1 MPIEFIRENTYAIGS
16 FEYLLQKLQMGYGT
30 ILSLMQVFSK
40 QFINLIP
47 EIAPILDLKSIEDM
61 SHSLA
66 RCYTT
71 RSVLSNILGL
81 DKWYGFS
88 KLISD
93 DMEFRVVST
102 SGKFF
107 PDHTF
112 ILIKHNKAL
121 YVLQSYYYSYL
132 LAGKYGVLK
141 LTGPT
146 IDDMEDILST
156 YEVCAQTPLDR
167 RKISLNN
174 ERLSTYTGVNYRIHS
189 GNTLRK
195 IGRNNIEILKTYAN
209 SQCVMRYI
217 ENKMNSFEDVLFS
230 EIGSP
235 DDIIALNF
243 HYYFSDAFKPEA
255 HPLLQAAKHA
265 RVTAGIVYPDPRL
278 VDLPEYQ
285 QKQVFRDLIG
295 TEYEITT
302 FHGVPVGPSAIP
314 GVLSGTFP
322 FPVDPFTT
330 GAIFRAYI
338 ENKLVSVKTI
348 RVTVQQIVD
357 VFVDIKHSTL
367 SLLYNA
373 RIENLKFCNAFPQL
387 KPVIILDA
395 DRQLEKSRLATELEK
410 NGFLPTFIPQGAY
423 VPKEIYRTFPPP

>member
-1 MPIEFIRENTYAIGS
+1 MPIEFIRENTYALGS

-81 DKWYGFS
+81 DKWYKFS

-93 DMEFRVVST
+93 DMEFRVVTT

-141 LTGPT
+141 LTGPN
-146 IDDMEDILST
+146 IYDMELILAT
-156 YEVCAQTPLDR
+156 YDDCAKKLDR
-167 RKISLNN
+167 RKISENN
-174 ERLSTYTGVNYRIHS
+174 EKLSKYTGVNYHIHA

-195 IGRNNIEILKTYAN
+195 TGRNNIEILKTHAN

-235 DDIIALNF
+235 YDIIALNF

-265 RVTAGIVYPDPRL
+265 NVAAGIVYPDPRL
-278 VDLPEYQ
+278 VDLPEDQ

-295 TEYEITT
+295 TEYAITT
-302 FHGVPVGPSAIP
+302 FHGVDVGPSAIP
-314 GVLSGTFP
+314 GVLSGAT
-322 FPVDPFTT
+322 PVDPFTT
-330 GAIFRAYI
+330 VAIFTAHR

-348 RVTVQQIVD
+348 KVTVQQIVD
-357 VFVDIKHSTL
+357 VFIGIKQSTFP
-367 SLLYNA
+367 LLYNA
-373 RIENLKFCNAFPQL
+373 RVENLRICNIFPQL

-395 DRQLEKSRLATELEK
+395 YTQLEKSRLSAELES
-410 NGFLPTFIPQGAY
+410 NGLLPYFIPPVIS
-423 VPKEIYRTFPPP
+423 VPMEIYPTFPPP